1 LGAIERKPLRPQKNN
16 SGDSDA
22 KELERS
28 LQSLL
33 QLSGKLNS
41 IYDLDKL
48 LDVLVE
54 QILELTDA
62 ETGCAGLRTAKGM
75 SCDHFL
81 QGPFVVPHSYDC
93 GPTAGW
99 AGWVLTQGTYYLTN
113 DALND
118 TVILLDVRERFGI
131 KSGMCIPITD
141 GEKEVIGFFEIYNKK
156 SGAEFTQQD
165 LKNSLAA
172 AQIAAL
178 AIQNGLTYKKLTALA
193 ALSRSLTLAGDIE
206 EVLEVAGHHL
216 ELNFNCGFVFLLPAD
231 TGLAIRFQTPNF
243 LWTGTEL
250 EAATRCWTHGEVTG
264 AETEIVPD
272 ATARYL
278 PLMVRE
284 RAIGVLGLESKA
296 GAWFSTPQRELLA
309 GFIGQFALAI
319 ERGLLEQRVR
329 RLRFL
334 DESDRLQN
342 TLLTAIAHE
351 VRAPI
356 SAITAAVSGLL
367 SSSFPLDQKR
377 ERQLLRTAEHEIKRL
392 HRLMNNLL
400 NVTRIEAGVSRLK
413 LEPCDLEDVVG
424 AALEELGTLTKNR
437 KISIQ
442 IPPDL
447 PLVPMD
453 FDLITQVLVNLFSNA
468 LKFSLSDRPI
478 DLRSRIADGR
488 LEVLVVDRGRGV
500 PEGDLNQ
507 VFQKFHRLASSSS
520 IDGLG
525 LGLSIC
531 KEFVEAHRGQ
541 IRLEANPEGGT
552 IAKFALPC
560 EASPT
565 V

>member
-1 LGAIERKPLRPQKNN
+1 ML
-16 SGDSDA
+16 
-22 KELERS
+22 
-28 LQSLL
+28 LL
-33 QLSGKLNS
+33 QLSGRLNS
-41 IYDLDKL
+41 IFDLDQL
-48 LDVLVE
+48 LGVLVE
-54 QILELTDA
+54 QILELTGA
-62 ETGCAGLRTAKGM
+62 ETGCAGLRTTGGM

-81 QGPFVVPHSYDC
+81 QGSSVVPFLYDC

-99 AGWVLTQGTYYLTN
+99 PGWVLTHRAYYLTN

-118 TVILLDVRERFGI
+118 TVIAPSVRERFGI

-156 SGAEFTQQD
+156 SGADFTQQD

-178 AIQNGLTYKKLTALA
+178 AIQNGLTYKKLIALA
-193 ALSRSLTLAGDIE
+193 AFSRSLTLAGDLE

-216 ELNFNCGFVFLLPAD
+216 QLNFNCGFVFLLPAD

-243 LWTGTEL
+243 AWTGTEL
-250 EAATRCWTHGEVTG
+250 DAATRCWTQGQVAG
-264 AETEIVPD
+264 AETEVIPD

-284 RAIGVLGLESKA
+284 RAIGVLGLESRA
-296 GAWFSTPQRELLA
+296 GTWFSTPQRELLA
-309 GFIGQFALAI
+309 GFVGQFALAI
-319 ERGLLEQRVR
+319 ERGLLERRVR

-342 TLLTAIAHE
+342 ALLTAIAHE

-367 SSSFPLDQKR
+367 SSSLPPDQKR

-413 LEPCDLEDVVG
+413 LEPCDLADLVG
-424 AALEELGTLTKNR
+424 AALEELGLLTHNR
-437 KISIQ
+437 NISIQ

-468 LKFSLSDRPI
+468 LKFSSSDQPI

-488 LEVLVVDRGRGV
+488 LEVMVVDRGRGV
-500 PEGDLNQ
+500 PEGDLSQ
-507 VFQKFHRLASSSS
+507 VFQKFHRLASTSS

-552 IAKFALPC
+552 IAKFTLPC
-560 EASPT
+560 QTP
-565 V
+565 